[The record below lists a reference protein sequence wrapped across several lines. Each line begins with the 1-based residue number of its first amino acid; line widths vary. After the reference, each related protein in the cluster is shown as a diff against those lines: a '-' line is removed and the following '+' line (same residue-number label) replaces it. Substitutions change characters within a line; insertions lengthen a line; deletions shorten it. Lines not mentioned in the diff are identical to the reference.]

1 MIWTAIKRG
10 GGFALVLAIF
20 GAAAIFAW
28 SGQSQRSAGFAEG
41 ETAEGRIIALDK
53 SQRFQSGSTST
64 NYFVTY
70 SVEETTVRE
79 SVGGEFF
86 DSLGEGETVPVA
98 VLGGD
103 PPMYRI
109 DTGRLEESS
118 HWALAMGLALF
129 AGAAWLGLRG
139 WSAAGREH
147 RLRDNGIAAMAEVL
161 ELSARAIPSVRFAW
175 EGTAGSRHEAV
186 RPRHPG
192 LGELKVGDSVAIVY
206 DPQHPGTAMLAIEI
220 GRQVPA

>member
-28 SGQSQRSAGFAEG
+28 LGQSQRSAGFAEG
-41 ETAEGRIIALDK
+41 ETAEARVIALDK

-70 SVEETTVRE
+70 SVEGTTVRE
-79 SVGGEFF
+79 GVDGEFF
-86 DSLGEGETVPVA
+86 DSLGEGETIPVA

-103 PPMYRI
+103 PPMYSI

-118 HWALAMGLALF
+118 LWALLMGVVLF
-129 AGAAWLGLRG
+129 AAAGALGWKG

-147 RLRDNGIAAMAEVL
+147 RLRENGIVTQAEVV
-161 ELSARAIPSVRFAW
+161 ELGARAIPNVRFAW
-175 EGTAGSRHEAV
+175 DDARGSRHEAV

-192 LGELKVGDSVAIVY
+192 LGELKVGDRVEIVY
-206 DPQHPGTAMLAIEI
+206 DPDHPGLAMLALEI
-220 GRQVPA
+220 GRQAAA